1 MLLIPCIKQADSH
14 VNHQWSSEKHDD
26 TQFLEH
32 LLDVMSPHEDADCLL
47 FRLVHATMSHP
58 VAGKHDGTPRARLL
72 QLSTSARASCCQ
84 PLPLELNVN
93 SYMPR
98 PHLRAPA
105 IHIRAVRG
113 IEKKVQNCYSEDQHL
128 CCRCRLERSVGWGDR
143 RRAVPVL
150 AR

>member
-58 VAGKHDGTPRARLL
+58 VAGKHDGTPV
-72 QLSTSARASCCQ
+72 RASYSC
-84 PLPLELNVN
+84 PPAL
-93 SYMPR
+93 
-98 PHLRAPA
+98 APPA
-105 IHIRAVRG
+105 ASH
-113 IEKKVQNCYSEDQHL
+113 
-128 CCRCRLERSVGWGDR
+128 CR
-143 RRAVPVL
+143 
-150 AR
+150 

>member
-1 MLLIPCIKQADSH
+1 MTLNSSSTYWMLPC
-14 VNHQWSSEKHDD
+14 
-26 TQFLEH
+26 
-32 LLDVMSPHEDADCLL
+32 EDADCLPV
-47 FRLVHATMSHP
+47 RHVHATMSHP
-58 VAGKHDGTPRARLL
+58 VAGKHDGTPRACLL

-93 SYMPR
+93 SYMTC

-113 IEKKVQNCYSEDQHL
+113 IEKKVRNCYSEDQHL

-143 RRAVPVL
+143 RRAVP
-150 AR
+150 ARRRPRRTRPGRLCRDADA